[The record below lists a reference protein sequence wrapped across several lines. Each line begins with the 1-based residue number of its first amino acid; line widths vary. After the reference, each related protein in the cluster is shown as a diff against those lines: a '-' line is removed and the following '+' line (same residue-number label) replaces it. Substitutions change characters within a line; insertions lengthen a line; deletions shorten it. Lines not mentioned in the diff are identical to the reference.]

1 MSANSW
7 NKRLKERRLGVVQRQ
22 LSLETELAAW
32 ARLSASSAQTR
43 LRWKVSS
50 PETIL
55 ERPSKEREWSRRL
68 RRLESV
74 RE

>member
-7 NKRLKERRLGVVQRQ
+7 NKRWKERRLAVVQRL

-43 LRWKVSS
+43 LRWNVSS
-50 PETIL
+50 PLTIL
-55 ERPSKEREWSRRL
+55 VRPSKEREWSRGV